1 MGCSLQSHEKRHVVQ
16 GLWLAHSGRQMAR
29 SHRLPGMTSTANA
42 RELDR
47 LRTARSGAQEKFA
60 RQMKMLEQI
69 EATAGDLEKVTSRWQ
84 VQLAAL
90 AELSGSTAAAAELSG
105 LPKADIEAATRS
117 VDKAAVDA
125 AVAAAKQP
133 ERRRRKPEPAIA
145 AGAASRV
152 AAATG

>member
-1 MGCSLQSHEKRHVVQ
+1 
-16 GLWLAHSGRQMAR
+16 
-29 SHRLPGMTSTANA
+29 MTSTANA

-47 LRTARSGAQEKFA
+47 LRSARSDAQEKFA
-60 RQMKMLEQI
+60 RQVKLLEQI

-90 AELSGSTAAAAELSG
+90 AELSGSAAAAAELSG

-125 AVAAAKQP
+125 AVAAAKP
-133 ERRRRKPEPAIA
+133 PARRRRKAESATATGSASGA
-145 AGAASRV
+145 AG
-152 AAATG
+152 